1 MSEWL
6 RTDTHCLFFL
16 PYWFGSYTYYLH
28 SFSDYPCLIHLKTG
42 IAQRTNSVWF
52 HSHEWG
58 PCVRAQSCPTLC
70 EPVECSLPY
79 SSVHGIFRQECWS
92 GSPFPTPED
101 LPNPGIEPASS
112 VASALQVDSL
122 PLSHMRSPEWEGKFI
137 ETQSITMVVRSWGTG
152 KWGVCIWW
160 AQSFSVGR
168 REVLGWAVAM
178 VTHQREQS

>member
-42 IAQRTNSVWF
+42 IAQRTNSVRL

-70 EPVECSLPY
+70 EPME
-79 SSVHGIFRQECWS
+79 FS
-92 GSPFPTPED
+92 GRNAGVGCHFLLQRIFPTQ
-101 LPNPGIEPASS
+101 GSS
-112 VASALQVDSL
+112 QHLLWLLHCRWILYHWATWEA
-122 PLSHMRSPEWEGKFI
+122 PEWEGKFT
-137 ETQSITMVVRSWGTG
+137 ETQSITMVARSWGTG

-160 AQSFSVGR
+160 AQSFSLGR
-168 REVLGWAVAM
+168 QEVLGWAVAM
-178 VTHQREQS
+178 VTHQRE